1 MTDPSWNGVLLAGAA
16 VFAAG
21 VAAWTANHRME
32 WQLTHDREMRDRDAL
47 RQMLDDALRV
57 VGDGINLV
65 GESLEQRH
73 EGQGLEGPGR
83 ARWLATLN
91 DDTPK
96 LRQRS
101 MQVVLRAQGELE
113 RLRLRFGMGHEVVK
127 CYGKLKD
134 ELASAFDGEFARRRN
149 AETTSGESMKTSL
162 GAKTGEFIRL
172 CRPYVGVEGDRRSR
186 WGQA

>member
-1 MTDPSWNGVLLAGAA
+1 
-16 VFAAG
+16 
-21 VAAWTANHRME
+21 ME